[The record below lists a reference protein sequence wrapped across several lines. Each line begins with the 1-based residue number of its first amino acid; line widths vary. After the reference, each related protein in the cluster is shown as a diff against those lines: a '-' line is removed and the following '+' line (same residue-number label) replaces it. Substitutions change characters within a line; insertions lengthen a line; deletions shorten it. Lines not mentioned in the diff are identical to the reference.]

1 MKEEKIQ
8 YYEGVYVD
16 EFPIGPYFR
25 DKFNKL
31 PSNIRYDY
39 SFNYDVVDNKIDYDL
54 GMVLGWK
61 LSKKFGVFF
70 EARYLN
76 MYNIQSYEAKSGF
89 NWLIY

>member
-39 SFNYDVVDNKIDYDL
+39 SFNYD
-54 GMVLGWK
+54 K
-61 LSKKFGVFF
+61 LLKYLKESQYLELITSYEVESELNSGSKKIFT
-70 EARYLN
+70 
-76 MYNIQSYEAKSGF
+76 S
-89 NWLIY
+89 